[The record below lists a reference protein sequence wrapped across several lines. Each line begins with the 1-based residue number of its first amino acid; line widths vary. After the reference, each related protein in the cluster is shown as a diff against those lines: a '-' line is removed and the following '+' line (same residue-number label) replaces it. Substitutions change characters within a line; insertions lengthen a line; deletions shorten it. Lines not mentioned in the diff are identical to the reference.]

1 MFDNIGYAILDKLSK
16 TAFWEWFTKK
26 FLSSA
31 TTRVFGYPQFP
42 MEDFFKIV
50 DLLKPNK
57 LYAFVCSDYSSVG
70 SIAMRVLANTNFK
83 FTHGGMIQRGSYMSA
98 RVVHMRSTGLQLDHI
113 LTLLREVDYFAVIEI
128 PLIDGADYDKAQA
141 RIASSWA
148 NRTKLNYDFE
158 ERLGNDPNKVYCSE
172 YVLNI
177 CGDIC
182 AIKPRT
188 QTILGR
194 EVFAPDNILDI
205 GKVVYSNHKGVL
217 RKYLSDLN

>member
-1 MFDNIGYAILDKLSK
+1 MFDNIGYAILDRLAK

-50 DLLKPNK
+50 DLIRPGR

-70 SIAMRVLANTNFK
+70 SGTIRTISDAI
-83 FTHGGMIQRGSYMSA
+83 FTHAGMVINGKDRTT
-98 RVVHMRSTGLQLDHI
+98 RVIHMRSIGLQLDHM

-128 PLIDGADYDKAQA
+128 PLKDHGDTIRAYGRMDD
-141 RIASSWA
+141 SWD
-148 NRTKLNYDFE
+148 NRSNMVYDFE
-158 ERLGNDPNKVYCSE
+158 ERLGNDPQKVYCSE

-182 AIKPRT
+182 STKPKT

>member
-1 MFDNIGYAILDKLSK
+1 MFDTIGYAILDKLSK

-31 TTRVFGYPQFP
+31 TTRVFGYPKFP

-50 DLLKPNK
+50 DLLKPGR

-70 SIAMRVLANTNFK
+70 SGAIRTVSNAI
-83 FTHGGMIQRGSYMSA
+83 FTHAGMIQNGKDRTT
-98 RVVHMRSTGLQLDHI
+98 RIIHMRSIGLQLNHM
-113 LTLLREVDYFAVIEI
+113 LTLLREVDYFAVVEI
-128 PLIDGADYDKAQA
+128 RLKYAEDYSKACA
-141 RIASSWA
+141 RMDASWA
-148 NRTKLNYDFE
+148 SRGSLVYDFE
-158 ERLGNDPNKVYCSE
+158 ERLGNGLNKVYCSE
-172 YVLNI
+172 YVLNV

-182 AIKPRT
+182 STKPKT